1 MLKFYFNCNNKT
13 QAKAL
18 KDAGAKNVMISYKY
32 DKNLDYYK
40 DNFERIGV
48 IPGNIE
54 NLHKYY
60 EWAYKNMEDTEFITQ
75 YDVPMDMEKTIKY
88 YELALRDGIE
98 VSPVLTVNYMQHL
111 GRLDLHDDRTIV
123 LGKMGGNIEEDGQ
136 VPKLPENNYHGLS
149 KGRWLGKISLSIKSF
164 NSSTWLSGVRGRK
177 TDVWGG
183 ESVTFGDKSRGNVS
197 PLLRALEKN
206 KDNLEKV
213 GVKGEDILS
222 GDYTA
227 LLKAPLAL
235 YYRPMF
241 AVLGSLSEN
250 FSS

>member
-1 MLKFYFNCNNKT
+1 LKFYFNCNNKT

-18 KDAGAKNVMISYKY
+18 KEAGAKNVMVSYKY

-48 IPGNIE
+48 IPGNID

-60 EWAYKNMEDTEFITQ
+60 EWAYKNLEDTEFITQ

-111 GRLDLHDDRTIV
+111 GRLNLHDDRTIV

-149 KGRWLGKISLSIKSF
+149 KGRWLSKTGLTIKSF

-183 ESVTFGDKSRGNVS
+183 ESVTLGRKAQGNMP
-197 PLLRALEKN
+197 PLLRAIEKN
-206 KDNLEKV
+206 QENLEKV